1 MFRGHEKGEN
11 HRMKKGKE
19 LKRIA
24 IPSMWPGG
32 LESSRSGHFGHCDC
46 FTLVDL
52 DDDGVVKI
60 QVVPNLPH
68 QQGGCLAP
76 VQLLQDH
83 EAHAII
89 VHGIG
94 MRPLM
99 GFREAGIQ
107 VFQGEGKGVNEAV
120 LAFLSNEVIAM
131 DESRA
136 CGGGA

>member
-1 MFRGHEKGEN
+1 MTKES
-11 HRMKKGKE
+11 KKQ
-19 LKRIA
+19 RVA

-32 LESSRSGHFGHCDC
+32 LESERSGHFGQCDC

-52 DDDGVVKI
+52 DDEGIVAVHI
-60 QVVPNLPH
+60 VPNPPH

-76 VQLLQDH
+76 VQLLSSHDAQ
-83 EAHAII
+83 AII

-94 MRPLM
+94 MRPLV
-99 GFREAGIQ
+99 GFRQAGIE
-107 VFQGEGKGVNEAV
+107 VYQGEGVGVNETIQ
-120 LAFLSNEVIAM
+120 AFLANEVVAM